1 MKEENQKLIVLTGKK
16 GLTSLAKGDFSH
28 LDIQGMPHNDS
39 HNFHLTSILNKQ
51 ISFNARAAGNAIVRH
66 ISWSPAGCSA
76 TGGCVLASVTSDH
89 RVTSL
94 KRAHESTWSRLPA
107 IYSLTDCLGQER
119 LSWQSGQI

>member
-1 MKEENQKLIVLTGKK
+1 MKEENQKLIVLIGKK

-51 ISFNARAAGNAIVRH
+51 ISFNARAAGNAFVRQ

-94 KRAHESTWSRLPA
+94 ERAHESSRSRLPA
-107 IYSLTDCLGQER
+107 INRLTDRLGKAQ
-119 LSWQSGQI
+119 LTI